1 MTTGYCKHQLVYI
14 NCEDIRNGPLNGR
27 QNLRFWVMSSKLESP
42 LSEFKTGQALMIKR
56 GDLSN
61 LKGLY

>member
-14 NCEDIRNGPLNGR
+14 NCEDTHNGPSNGR
-27 QNLRFWVMSSKLESP
+27 KNLRFWVMSSKLERPS
-42 LSEFKTGQALMIKR
+42 SELKTGQTLMIKM
-56 GDLSN
+56 GVLNN